1 MERCSKMR
9 SNRNLTVVEKKMY
22 PIYNPLINKIK
33 RNSIANIESFLS
45 NYKVISPQKVI
56 EILSKNKIL
65 RMDMEN
71 RKVADYL
78 SNKFNYFK
86 NIKDE
91 YKFGF
96 LKLIPF
102 LKFDVIKKDKTII
115 DIGAENNNLYIIFE
129 GSVMV
134 FREFKRRANKPLH
147 KIRDYLKDLYNKDK
161 ERYDYIVKKNKNLDL
176 NFDNIIKDDYEPEG
190 MNKVYNFYYEELEEI
205 GTFSEGY
212 SFGEAT
218 LAKKTNREVVIKAVT
233 DCKLLYLN
241 KFDYN
246 RILKTPEEKALE
258 KKADK
263 FIKNFPIFKDWKME
277 QLVKL
282 FNYFIHEIHYKDDLI
297 YKQNDP
303 NEYLYFLEDGVVM
316 QYANVS
322 FSWFNEYIE
331 YIKDFSNNLL
341 DTLLNLKHKNIINN
355 EIGDDIHIYI
365 NKKIEEIKK
374 EYKKKKYKDKY
385 PFLNINKIYI
395 QRRKDLINNEIY
407 RNGKNVE
414 NFMTIKNEEKDLN
427 NPDNL
432 YKIQISKNKIPTIF
446 GIEEIF
452 EVKNRLT
459 TIECFSEQVNLKKI
473 KINDFLNV
481 LYTYKHNDY
490 IENFMELMIQRKS
503 LLIDSIQ
510 TQTKKYGLEFQNKME
525 DKYEKIISNPKI
537 MTIKEDKSIIVDEKL
552 QDEAIISLRL
562 KGWNNGLYLD
572 NILDSNICL
581 IKTGTKK
588 RIKDEEEKRSK
599 TLNFLYNM
607 KNLTNEKK
615 LKTTIYSFDKLFGK
629 NQKSIKT
636 SKIIK
641 SSLLNLK
648 SISIKQKDKTSKNF
662 FKTNIPMADNERII
676 LEKIKSKSIKNAKKR
691 KINFFSKTSNNT
703 NEFSQSNFPKPKKRF
718 FKKMI
723 NYKISEENKDENNK
737 EKIKSEYDYA
747 YSNLNSGSL
756 WTKSRDF
763 EHLPSII

>member
-1 MERCSKMR
+1 MR

-45 NYKVISPQKVI
+45 NYKVISPQNVI

-212 SFGEAT
+212 SFGEAA

-581 IKTGTKK
+581 IKPGTKK

>member
-1 MERCSKMR
+1 MR

-22 PIYNPLINKIK
+22 PIYNPLISKIK

-45 NYKVISPQKVI
+45 NYKVISPQNVI
-56 EILSKNKIL
+56 EILSKNKNL

-212 SFGEAT
+212 SFGEST
-218 LAKKTNREVVIKAVT
+218 LTKKTNREVVIKAVT

-581 IKTGTKK
+581 IKPGTKK

>member
-45 NYKVISPQKVI
+45 NYKVISPQNVI
-56 EILSKNKIL
+56 EILSKNKNL

-176 NFDNIIKDDYEPEG
+176 NFDNIIKDDYEPKG

-648 SISIKQKDKTSKNF
+648 NISIKQKDKTSKNF

>member
-1 MERCSKMR
+1 
-9 SNRNLTVVEKKMY
+9 
-22 PIYNPLINKIK
+22 
-33 RNSIANIESFLS
+33 
-45 NYKVISPQKVI
+45 
-56 EILSKNKIL
+56 
-65 RMDMEN
+65 MEN

-459 TIECFSEQVNLKKI
+459 TIECFSERVNLKKI

-763 EHLPSII
+763 EYLPSII

>member
-1 MERCSKMR
+1 MR

-45 NYKVISPQKVI
+45 NYKVISPQNVI

-212 SFGEAT
+212 SFGEST
-218 LAKKTNREVVIKAVT
+218 LTKKTNREVVIKAVT

-459 TIECFSEQVNLKKI
+459 TIECFSERVNLKKI

-581 IKTGTKK
+581 IKPGTKK

-636 SKIIK
+636 NKIIK
-641 SSLLNLK
+641 SSFLNLK

-662 FKTNIPMADNERII
+662 FKTNIPMNDNERII

-756 WTKSRDF
+756 WNKSRDF

>member
-1 MERCSKMR
+1 MR

-22 PIYNPLINKIK
+22 PIYNPLISKIK

-45 NYKVISPQKVI
+45 NYKVISPQNVI

-212 SFGEAT
+212 SFGEST
-218 LAKKTNREVVIKAVT
+218 LTKKTNREVVIKAVT

-459 TIECFSEQVNLKKI
+459 TIECFSERVNLKKI

-581 IKTGTKK
+581 IKPGTKK

-662 FKTNIPMADNERII
+662 FKTNIPMNDNERII

>member
-459 TIECFSEQVNLKKI
+459 TIECFSERVNLKKI

-525 DKYEKIISNPKI
+525 DKHEKIISNPKI

-737 EKIKSEYDYA
+737 EKIKSDYDYA

-763 EHLPSII
+763 EYLPSII

>member
-45 NYKVISPQKVI
+45 NYKVISPQNVI
-56 EILSKNKIL
+56 EILSKNKNL

-459 TIECFSEQVNLKKI
+459 TIECFSERVNLKKI

-763 EHLPSII
+763 EYLPSII

>member
-1 MERCSKMR
+1 MERSSKMR

-22 PIYNPLINKIK
+22 PIYNPLISKIK

-45 NYKVISPQKVI
+45 NYKVISPQNVI
-56 EILSKNKIL
+56 EILSKNKNL

-176 NFDNIIKDDYEPEG
+176 NFDNIIKDDYEPKG

-763 EHLPSII
+763 EYLPSII

>member
-459 TIECFSEQVNLKKI
+459 TIECFSERVNLKKI

-581 IKTGTKK
+581 IKPGTKK

>member
-1 MERCSKMR
+1 MR

-212 SFGEAT
+212 SFGEPT
-218 LAKKTNREVVIKAVT
+218 LTKKTNREVVIKAVT

-316 QYANVS
+316 QYANIS

-459 TIECFSEQVNLKKI
+459 TIECFSERVNLKKI

-763 EHLPSII
+763 EYLPSII

>member
-1 MERCSKMR
+1 MERSSKMR
-9 SNRNLTVVEKKMY
+9 SNRNLTIVEKKMY
-22 PIYNPLINKIK
+22 PIYNPLISKIK

-45 NYKVISPQKVI
+45 NYKVISPQNVI
-56 EILSKNKIL
+56 EILSKNKNL

-459 TIECFSEQVNLKKI
+459 TIECFSERVNLKKI

-763 EHLPSII
+763 EYLPSII

>member
-1 MERCSKMR
+1 MERSSKMR

-45 NYKVISPQKVI
+45 NYKVISPQNVI

-134 FREFKRRANKPLH
+134 FREFKRMANKPLH

-212 SFGEAT
+212 SFGEST
-218 LAKKTNREVVIKAVT
+218 LTKKTNREVVIKAVT

-581 IKTGTKK
+581 IKPGTKK

-662 FKTNIPMADNERII
+662 FKTNIPMNDNERII

-756 WTKSRDF
+756 WNKSRDF

>member
-176 NFDNIIKDDYEPEG
+176 NFDNIIKDDYEQEG

-414 NFMTIKNEEKDLN
+414 NFMTIKIEEKDLN

-756 WTKSRDF
+756 WNKSRDF

>member
-212 SFGEAT
+212 SFGEST
-218 LAKKTNREVVIKAVT
+218 LTKKTNREVVIKAVT

-414 NFMTIKNEEKDLN
+414 NFMTIKIEEKDLN

-459 TIECFSEQVNLKKI
+459 TIECFSERVNLKKI

-581 IKTGTKK
+581 IKPGTKK

-629 NQKSIKT
+629 NQKSIKK

-641 SSLLNLK
+641 SSFLNLK
-648 SISIKQKDKTSKNF
+648 SISIKQNDKTSKNF

-756 WTKSRDF
+756 WNKSRDF

>member
-490 IENFMELMIQRKS
+490 IENFMELMIQRKA

-763 EHLPSII
+763 EYLPSII

>member
-1 MERCSKMR
+1 MERSSKMR

-22 PIYNPLINKIK
+22 PIYNPLINRIK

-65 RMDMEN
+65 RMDMEK

-212 SFGEAT
+212 SFGEST
-218 LAKKTNREVVIKAVT
+218 LTKKTNREVVIKAVT
-233 DCKLLYLN
+233 NCKLLYLN

-341 DTLLNLKHKNIINN
+341 DILLNLKHKNIINN

-537 MTIKEDKSIIVDEKL
+537 MTIKEDKSIIVDEQL

-581 IKTGTKK
+581 IKPGTKK

-629 NQKSIKT
+629 NEKNIKT
-636 SKIIK
+636 NKIIK
-641 SSLLNLK
+641 SSFLNLK

-662 FKTNIPMADNERII
+662 FKTNIPMNDNERII
-676 LEKIKSKSIKNAKKR
+676 LEKIKSKSIKNAKKH
-691 KINFFSKTSNNT
+691 KINFFSKTSNNI

>member
-1 MERCSKMR
+1 MR

-459 TIECFSEQVNLKKI
+459 TIECFSERVNLKKI

-490 IENFMELMIQRKS
+490 IENFMELMIQRKA

-763 EHLPSII
+763 EYLPSII

>member
-1 MERCSKMR
+1 MR

-22 PIYNPLINKIK
+22 PIYNPLISKIK

-45 NYKVISPQKVI
+45 NYKVISPQNVI
-56 EILSKNKIL
+56 EILSKNKNL

-212 SFGEAT
+212 SFGEST
-218 LAKKTNREVVIKAVT
+218 LTKKTNREVVIKAVT

-459 TIECFSEQVNLKKI
+459 TIECFSERVNLKKI

-756 WTKSRDF
+756 WNKSRDF

>member
-1 MERCSKMR
+1 MR

-22 PIYNPLINKIK
+22 PIYNPLISKIK

-45 NYKVISPQKVI
+45 NYKVISPQNVI
-56 EILSKNKIL
+56 EILSKNKNL

-212 SFGEAT
+212 SFGEPT
-218 LAKKTNREVVIKAVT
+218 LTKKTNREVVIKAVT

-581 IKTGTKK
+581 IKPGTKK

>member
-763 EHLPSII
+763 EYLPSII

>member
-1 MERCSKMR
+1 MERSSKMR

-22 PIYNPLINKIK
+22 PIYNPLISKIK

-45 NYKVISPQKVI
+45 NYKVISPQNVI
-56 EILSKNKIL
+56 EILSKNKNL

-212 SFGEAT
+212 SFGEST
-218 LAKKTNREVVIKAVT
+218 LTKKTNREVVIKAVT

-459 TIECFSEQVNLKKI
+459 TIECFSERVNLKKI

-648 SISIKQKDKTSKNF
+648 NISIKQKDKTSKNF

-763 EHLPSII
+763 EYLPSII

>member
-33 RNSIANIESFLS
+33 RNSIANIKSFLS
-45 NYKVISPQKVI
+45 NYKVISPQNVI
-56 EILSKNKIL
+56 EILSKNKNL

-459 TIECFSEQVNLKKI
+459 TIECFSERVNLKKI

-763 EHLPSII
+763 EYLPSII

>member
-1 MERCSKMR
+1 MERSSKMR
-9 SNRNLTVVEKKMY
+9 SNRGLTVVEKKMY
-22 PIYNPLINKIK
+22 PIYNPLINRIK

-45 NYKVISPQKVI
+45 NYKVISPQNVI

-212 SFGEAT
+212 SFGEST
-218 LAKKTNREVVIKAVT
+218 LTKKTNREVVIKAVT

-341 DTLLNLKHKNIINN
+341 DTLLNLKHKNIIIN

-414 NFMTIKNEEKDLN
+414 NFMTIKIEEKDLN

-581 IKTGTKK
+581 IKPGTKK

-756 WTKSRDF
+756 WNKSRDF

>member
-45 NYKVISPQKVI
+45 NYKVISPQNVI

-316 QYANVS
+316 QYANIS

-459 TIECFSEQVNLKKI
+459 TIECFSERVNLKKI

-763 EHLPSII
+763 EYLPSII

>member
-1 MERCSKMR
+1 MR

-365 NKKIEEIKK
+365 NEKIEEIKK

-459 TIECFSEQVNLKKI
+459 TIECFSERVNLKKI

-581 IKTGTKK
+581 IKPGTKK

-629 NQKSIKT
+629 NQKSFKT

-763 EHLPSII
+763 EYLPSII

>member
-1 MERCSKMR
+1 MR
-9 SNRNLTVVEKKMY
+9 SNRGLTVVEKKMY

-322 FSWFNEYIE
+322 FSCFNEYIE

-459 TIECFSEQVNLKKI
+459 TIECFSERVNLKKI

-581 IKTGTKK
+581 IKPGTKK

-662 FKTNIPMADNERII
+662 FKTNIPMNDNERII

>member
-1 MERCSKMR
+1 MERSSKMR

-22 PIYNPLINKIK
+22 PIYNPLISKIK

-45 NYKVISPQKVI
+45 NYKVISPQNVI
-56 EILSKNKIL
+56 EILSKNKNL

-176 NFDNIIKDDYEPEG
+176 NFDNIIKDDYEPKG

-212 SFGEAT
+212 SFGEST
-218 LAKKTNREVVIKAVT
+218 LTKKTNREVVIKAVT

-763 EHLPSII
+763 EYLPSII

>member
-1 MERCSKMR
+1 MR

-22 PIYNPLINKIK
+22 PIYNPLISKIK

-45 NYKVISPQKVI
+45 NYKVISPQNVI
-56 EILSKNKIL
+56 EILSKNKNL

-459 TIECFSEQVNLKKI
+459 TIECFSERVNLKKI

-763 EHLPSII
+763 EYLPSII

>member
-1 MERCSKMR
+1 M
-9 SNRNLTVVEKKMY
+9 
-22 PIYNPLINKIK
+22 
-33 RNSIANIESFLS
+33 
-45 NYKVISPQKVI
+45 
-56 EILSKNKIL
+56 
-65 RMDMEN
+65 
-71 RKVADYL
+71 
-78 SNKFNYFK
+78 
-86 NIKDE
+86 
-91 YKFGF
+91 
-96 LKLIPF
+96 
-102 LKFDVIKKDKTII
+102 
-115 DIGAENNNLYIIFE
+115 
-129 GSVMV
+129 
-134 FREFKRRANKPLH
+134 
-147 KIRDYLKDLYNKDK
+147 
-161 ERYDYIVKKNKNLDL
+161 
-176 NFDNIIKDDYEPEG
+176 
-190 MNKVYNFYYEELEEI
+190 
-205 GTFSEGY
+205 
-212 SFGEAT
+212 
-218 LAKKTNREVVIKAVT
+218 
-233 DCKLLYLN
+233 
-241 KFDYN
+241 
-246 RILKTPEEKALE
+246 
-258 KKADK
+258 
-263 FIKNFPIFKDWKME
+263 
-277 QLVKL
+277 
-282 FNYFIHEIHYKDDLI
+282 
-297 YKQNDP
+297 
-303 NEYLYFLEDGVVM
+303 
-316 QYANVS
+316 
-322 FSWFNEYIE
+322 
-331 YIKDFSNNLL
+331 
-341 DTLLNLKHKNIINN
+341 
-355 EIGDDIHIYI
+355 
-365 NKKIEEIKK
+365 
-374 EYKKKKYKDKY
+374 
-385 PFLNINKIYI
+385 NINKIYI

-459 TIECFSEQVNLKKI
+459 TIECFSERVNLKKI

>member
-176 NFDNIIKDDYEPEG
+176 NFDNIIKDDYKPEG

-459 TIECFSEQVNLKKI
+459 TIECFSERVNLKKI

>member
-56 EILSKNKIL
+56 EILSKNKNL

-176 NFDNIIKDDYEPEG
+176 NFDNIIKDDYKPEG

-581 IKTGTKK
+581 IKPGTKK

-756 WTKSRDF
+756 WNKSRDF

>member
-1 MERCSKMR
+1 MR
-9 SNRNLTVVEKKMY
+9 SNRNLKKKKKKMY

-459 TIECFSEQVNLKKI
+459 TIECFSERVNLKKI

-581 IKTGTKK
+581 IKPGTKK

-763 EHLPSII
+763 EYLPSII

>member
-459 TIECFSEQVNLKKI
+459 TIECFSERVNLKKI

-581 IKTGTKK
+581 IKPGTKK

-763 EHLPSII
+763 EYLPSII

>member
-1 MERCSKMR
+1 MERSSKMR

-22 PIYNPLINKIK
+22 PIYNPLINRIK

-65 RMDMEN
+65 RMDMEK

-212 SFGEAT
+212 SFGEST
-218 LAKKTNREVVIKAVT
+218 LTKKTNREVVIKAVT
-233 DCKLLYLN
+233 NCKLLYLN

-341 DTLLNLKHKNIINN
+341 DILLNLKHKNIINN

-537 MTIKEDKSIIVDEKL
+537 MTIKEDKSIIVDEQL

-581 IKTGTKK
+581 IKPGTKK

-636 SKIIK
+636 NKIIK
-641 SSLLNLK
+641 SSFLNLK

-662 FKTNIPMADNERII
+662 FKTNIPMNDNERII
-676 LEKIKSKSIKNAKKR
+676 LEKIKSKSIKNAKKH
-691 KINFFSKTSNNT
+691 KINFFSKTSNNI

>member
-459 TIECFSEQVNLKKI
+459 TIECFSERVNLKKI

-763 EHLPSII
+763 EYLPSII